1 MSNTAASVPGSPAS
15 SLSSPSSSSARTSS
29 SSGSPAH
36 LNEDTSHGKTIIND
50 AVVSKIAGIA
60 AREVPGVHDLGGGAS
75 RAIGALR
82 TRLNGQDHSQG
93 VSVEV
98 GETQVAADVTL
109 VADYPMSLQGVADG
123 VRDAITSAIE
133 SLVGLEV
140 TEVNV
145 TVADVYIPSEDDDTS
160 DDSSPRVQ

>member
-1 MSNTAASVPGSPAS
+1 MSNTFPTTPSTSTAVAKPA
-15 SLSSPSSSSARTSS
+15 PSTI
-29 SSGSPAH
+29 GSPAH
-36 LNEDTSHGKTIIND
+36 LNEDTSHGKTTIND
-50 AVVSKIAGIA
+50 AVVAKIAGIA

-75 RAIGALR
+75 RAIGAIR
-82 TRLNGQDHSQG
+82 NRLNSQDHSQG

-109 VADYPMSLQGVADG
+109 IADYPMSLQKVADG
-123 VRDAITSAIE
+123 VRDAITDAVE

-145 TVADVYIPSEDDDTS
+145 TVADVYIPSEDDS
-160 DDSSPRVQ
+160 DDNSSSRVQ